1 MVTDTMPRPTPK
13 HHARHTH
20 PPPFPPFAYRPLP
33 FARCPLPSMHIAPR
47 TRRQGKKEEEFRAAE
62 KEKKSVAKKQ
72 KEAFS
77 TEMAKIEDEGAEL
90 TCRVEAF
97 RAKWPDARMG
107 QPLVG

>member
-1 MVTDTMPRPTPK
+1 M
-13 HHARHTH
+13 
-20 PPPFPPFAYRPLP
+20 
-33 FARCPLPSMHIAPR
+33 
-47 TRRQGKKEEEFRAAE
+47 E

-97 RAKWPDARMG
+97 RVKWPDARMG